1 MAGVKTL
8 LALILRRDRI
18 KLPLVLTLL
27 ITSLWA
33 MIPLLRDVY
42 GDDQS
47 LATMYA
53 TFGINPA
60 GLFMTGPM
68 DAPTFGAFMTIE
80 TVLWWGLVVAFI
92 NTMLVVRHT
101 RHNEE
106 IGAQELLLS
115 GQAHRASGLVA
126 AVVASLVVN
135 VIIAVGIGAGV
146 QLFNPGWSAE
156 QSWLYGVAFGAFG
169 LVWASIA
176 SVIVQLVESGR
187 AANSS
192 LAALIGLGFM
202 VRGVGDFL
210 GKVGDSGLHEPAWAS
225 LLSPFGW
232 LQLTR
237 PLVEPDWSPLLIS
250 LAASGLLF
258 GLALALLARRDVGA
272 GLLPSRR
279 GRARAS
285 RLLATPL
292 GLAWKL
298 QRNIFIGWLVGV
310 LVMVG
315 TIGAL
320 VPQMSDVYSDSE
332 QLMAMIESIGGV
344 GELIPSFMSAM
355 IAITAL
361 MVFAYTVQG
370 LMRLRSEE
378 STGHLENLLATRLS
392 RIGWAAGHVA
402 IVVAGGLLMLAVV
415 GSGLALMTNSMTD
428 VTVEVSAYVLAG
440 LAYVPVML
448 FFAGLYLLLFGIL
461 PRAASLLTWLYFG
474 FVAFVSWLG
483 PILQLDQMIMKL
495 SVMDYLSSPPVE
507 TINLMPVLAISLI
520 ASLMAATGM
529 LSWRRR
535 NLLER

>member
-1 MAGVKTL
+1 MAGLSTL
-8 LALILRRDRI
+8 LALILRRDRV
-18 KLPLVLTLL
+18 KLPLILVLL
-27 ITSLWA
+27 ITSLLA
-33 MIPLLRDVY
+33 MIPLLGDVY
-42 GDDQS
+42 GDTES

-53 TFGINPA
+53 TFGVNPA

-92 NTMLVVRHT
+92 NTMLIVRHT

-126 AVVASLVVN
+126 AMLTALVVN

-146 QLFNPGWSAE
+146 QLFDPGWSAE
-156 QSWLYGVAFGAFG
+156 QSWLYGVAFGMFG
-169 LVWASIA
+169 LVWAAIA
-176 SVIVQLVESGR
+176 SVVVQLVESGR
-187 AANSS
+187 SANSM
-192 LAALIGLGFM
+192 LAALIGIGFI
-202 VRGVGDFL
+202 VRGIGDFL
-210 GKVGDSGLHEPAWAS
+210 GRVGASGLHEPAWMS
-225 LLSPFGW
+225 YLSPFGW

-237 PLVEPDWSPLLIS
+237 SLVEPNWTPLLIS
-250 LAASGLLF
+250 LGVSMVLF
-258 GLALALLARRDVGA
+258 GIALALLARRDVGA

-285 RLLATPL
+285 KFLATPF
-292 GLAWKL
+292 GLTWKL
-298 QRNIFIGWLVGV
+298 QRNIFIGWLIGV

-320 VPQMSDVYSDSE
+320 VPQMSDVYADSD
-332 QLMAMIESIGGV
+332 QLSAMIESIGGV

-361 MVFAYTVQG
+361 LVLAYAIQG

-378 STGHLENLLATRLS
+378 STGHLENLLATGLS
-392 RIGWAAGHVA
+392 RLKWLGMHVDTVIIGS
-402 IVVAGGLLMLAVV
+402 IVMLAVM
-415 GSGLALMTNSMTD
+415 GGGLALVTNSMSD
-428 VTVEVSAYVLAG
+428 VTVDVVEYSLAG
-440 LAYVPVML
+440 LAYMPVIL
-448 FFAGLYLLLFGIL
+448 FFVGLYVLLFGVL
-461 PRAASLLTWLYFG
+461 PRAASAVTWLYFG

-483 PILQLDQMIMKL
+483 PILQLDQWVMNL
-495 SVMDYLSSPPVE
+495 SVLEHLASPPVE
-507 TINLMPVLAISLI
+507 SIQATPIIVISAAGI
-520 ASLMAATGM
+520 AMIIIGMMA
-529 LSWRRR
+529 WHRR